1 MYKKSMSEAL
11 QEARNYRDT
20 SGIEEGYPMS
30 YDEWLKKEKGIKK
43 GAYGVNSDE
52 HAKYSAEW
60 RASVGK
66 HYDNLPPLKKESN
79 LDEIVGGRG
88 EMVITKDGGVMFIKT
103 RDWQTYKAKGWKART
118 IESLD
123 LPATGAITSNSTG
136 QEDESEELTEGRV
149 ILAVDKKSKKKWQ
162 FSGGMIV
169 KYGMKG
175 EKEYDTEG
183 VTMQQVLELSSRQGD
198 IKLGK
203 KDVEAGFASGTFS
216 VVDDGRVW
224 QPWKND
230 FEPEGEQELT
240 EVHWSNKGEPPAPKG
255 MHKLR
260 SGRDVPSSPQV
271 DKIHK
276 KVIAMTDRNDH
287 SGARIEL
294 AKQVGD
300 KQLAQVYSALELIH
314 DKYSGAVGN
323 KSIELRHKFEP
334 VLNNQL
340 DRKFGK
346 YADVLRDAL

>member
-1 MYKKSMSEAL
+1 MANIYTKSMRDAL
-11 QEARNYRDT
+11 QEARDYRDT
-20 SGIEEGYPMS
+20 SDIEEGYPMS

-52 HAKYSAEW
+52 HAKYSKEW

-66 HYDNLPPLKKESN
+66 HYDNLPTIKKESN

-88 EMVITKDGGVMFIKT
+88 EMTITKDGGVMIIKT
-103 RDWQTYKAKGWKART
+103 KDWQTYKAKGWEKKEEVGN
-118 IESLD
+118 ESLE

-136 QEDESEELTEGRV
+136 QEDESEEL
-149 ILAVDKKSKKKWQ
+149 D
-162 FSGGMIV
+162 
-169 KYGMKG
+169 
-175 EKEYDTEG
+175 
-183 VTMQQVLELSSRQGD
+183 
-198 IKLGK
+198 
-203 KDVEAGFASGTFS
+203 
-216 VVDDGRVW
+216 
-224 QPWKND
+224 
-230 FEPEGEQELT
+230 
-240 EVHWSNKGEPPAPKG
+240 EVHFSNIGEPPAPKG

-260 SGRDVPSSPQV
+260 SGRDVPSSPKV

-276 KVIAMTDRNDH
+276 KVMAMTDRNDH

-314 DKYSGAVGN
+314 NKYSGVVGN

-340 DRKFGK
+340 DKKFGRK
-346 YADVLRDAL
+346 YADILRDAL

>member
-1 MYKKSMSEAL
+1 MANIYTKSMSEAL
-11 QEARNYRDT
+11 KEARDYRDT
-20 SGIEEGYPMS
+20 SDIEEGYPMS

-43 GAYGVNSDE
+43 GAYGINSDE

-66 HYDNLPPLKKESN
+66 HYDSLPPLKKESN

-88 EMVITKDGGVMFIKT
+88 EMTITKDGGVMIIKT
-103 RDWQTYKAKGWKART
+103 RDWQTYKAKGWVKREEVGN
-118 IESLD
+118 ESLE
-123 LPATGAITSNSTG
+123 LPATGAITSNSTS
-136 QEDESEELTEGRV
+136 QEDKGEELNEIWPFGQKT
-149 ILAVDKKSKKKWQ
+149 K
-162 FSGGMIV
+162 
-169 KYGMKG
+169 
-175 EKEYDTEG
+175 
-183 VTMQQVLELSSRQGD
+183 
-198 IKLGK
+198 
-203 KDVEAGFASGTFS
+203 
-216 VVDDGRVW
+216 
-224 QPWKND
+224 P
-230 FEPEGEQELT
+230 
-240 EVHWSNKGEPPAPKG
+240 VHFSNKGEPPAPKG

-260 SGRDVPSSPQV
+260 SGRDVPSTPQV

-276 KVIAMTDRNDH
+276 KVFAMTDRNDH

-314 DKYSGAVGN
+314 DKYSGVVGN

-334 VLNNQL
+334 VLNNRL